1 MNINGQIENKLK
13 VLKLTGM
20 LQTLETRHREA
31 QENNDG
37 YLDFLMA
44 LLEDEYEK
52 RQSGKLLTRLKK
64 ACFEEEKTLEGFD
77 FSFNPQIPAKRIKEL
92 GNCVYIDKKENI
104 FFLAQL
110 VLVRPM
116 LARLWAIQP
125 AGWVTMCFLSKR

>member
-44 LLEDEYEK
+44 LIEDEYEK
-52 RQSGKLLTRLKK
+52 RQSGKLL
-64 ACFEEEKTLEGFD
+64 C
-77 FSFNPQIPAKRIKEL
+77 
-92 GNCVYIDKKENI
+92 
-104 FFLAQL
+104 LAQL